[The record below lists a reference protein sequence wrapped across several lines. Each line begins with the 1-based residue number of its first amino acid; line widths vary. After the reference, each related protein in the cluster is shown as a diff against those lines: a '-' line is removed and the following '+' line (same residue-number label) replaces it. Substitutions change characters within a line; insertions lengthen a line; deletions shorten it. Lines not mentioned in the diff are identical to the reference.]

1 MNIIW
6 STRSSA
12 DLKVIVAYISKSNPT
27 AAETLIDRIL
37 YIVNQNLSA
46 NPELGRQGRVSGT
59 RELVVHTS
67 YIVIYTVDVNAI
79 YITSVRHTS
88 QLWPE
93 KF

>member
-12 DLKVIVAYISKSNPT
+12 DLKVIVKYISKSNTT
-27 AAETLIDRIL
+27 AAETLVDRIL
-37 YIVNQNLSA
+37 YIVNQNLPA

-67 YIVIYTVDVNAI
+67 YIVIYTVDKNDI